1 LHKCCRKGCAG
12 GATLLFLEAGSY
24 DAALVDAVKHFQ
36 LRHGL
41 DANGSVGPQALRAL
55 NVPVALRIKP
65 RSFARTSARHGFRL
79 CRDPVKAVSYECQ
92 KCRRTLGAPRP
103 RRHRIVL
110 PFPGSTYPARVQK
123 LLAIV
128 EFAARSIPAF
138 RAKAN
143 QRAAACIGP
152 STQLEPGP
160 LFDPCLEEQKP
171 RCIRN

>member
-1 LHKCCRKGCAG
+1 MLPKWLRRRRDFAIPR
-12 GATLLFLEAGSY
+12 SR
-24 DAALVDAVKHFQ
+24 Q
-36 LRHGL
+36 LRR
-41 DANGSVGPQALRAL
+41 GSCRRGQALSTAPRTRREWQRRPAS
-55 NVPVALRIKP
+55 AACTQCASCGADQAA

-128 EFAARSIPAF
+128 EFAARSIPTF